1 MYLEVLKHGEM
12 FDFRFEMLIDNKKSM
27 TQGVSGCTLTGKL
40 PLMYLNGKL
49 LQERCH

>member
-12 FDFRFEMLIDNKKSM
+12 FDFCFKMLTDNKKSM
-27 TQGVSGCTLTGKL
+27 TQGVSSCTLTSKL

-49 LQERCH
+49 PQERCH